1 MYLLDSAATHSTV
14 KSKEDLTNLT
24 YCNKE
29 DYLHTITNAGCIEF
43 RQRGELTFLPIKPHY
58 NEKSTA
64 NILALH
70 ELNSREDAYV
80 VYKEDEEDEFYMMFK
95 NGRMVKFK
103 NATRDYTIMIPRE
116 AKKSV

>member
-29 DYLHTITNAGCIEF
+29 DYLHTLTNAGWIEF
-43 RQRGELTFLPIKPHY
+43 RQRGELSFLPIKPHY
-58 NEKSTA
+58 NENSTA

-70 ELNSREDAYV
+70 ELISKKDAYV
-80 VYKEDEEDEFYMMFK
+80 
-95 NGRMVKFK
+95 
-103 NATRDYTIMIPRE
+103 I
-116 AKKSV
+116 